1 MFPGR
6 IRPIAIFKE
15 KSKRISKHEKRKQDR
30 SQIQIGQA
38 PVCSIGGGERKA
50 AFGTGKQQGNI
61 PERKAEVRHE
71 SMYSLET
78 LSEREGNELSAG
90 MANAE
95 EEIIERETIA
105 ERNKRLYAAIRT
117 LSPRQQEVIHKV
129 YFEEKSQR
137 AVSKDL
143 GVSEAAIS
151 IQLTRAMRKLKKL
164 LEK

>member
-1 MFPGR
+1 
-6 IRPIAIFKE
+6 
-15 KSKRISKHEKRKQDR
+15 
-30 SQIQIGQA
+30 
-38 PVCSIGGGERKA
+38 
-50 AFGTGKQQGNI
+50 
-61 PERKAEVRHE
+61 
-71 SMYSLET
+71 MYSLET

-105 ERNKRLYAAIRT
+105 ERNKRRYAAIRT
-117 LSPRQQEVIHKV
+117 LSPLQQEVIHKV

>member
-1 MFPGR
+1 MQASLKTR
-6 IRPIAIFKE
+6 N
-15 KSKRISKHEKRKQDR
+15 EKR
-30 SQIQIGQA
+30 
-38 PVCSIGGGERKA
+38 
-50 AFGTGKQQGNI
+50 
-61 PERKAEVRHE
+61 EVRHE
-71 SMYSLET
+71 SMYSLEAIA
-78 LSEREGNELSAG
+78 EGEGNELADETT
-90 MANAE
+90 NAE

-143 GVSEAAIS
+143 GVSEVAIS

>member
-1 MFPGR
+1 MKNESKVEVKFKLDKHR
-6 IRPIAIFKE
+6 FVRLEVEKE
-15 KSKRISKHEKRKQDR
+15 KLPLVRENNREISRNEKR
-30 SQIQIGQA
+30 
-38 PVCSIGGGERKA
+38 
-50 AFGTGKQQGNI
+50 
-61 PERKAEVRHE
+61 EVRHE
-71 SMYSLET
+71 SIYSLEAIA
-78 LSEREGNELSAG
+78 EGEGNELADETT
-90 MANAE
+90 NAE

-117 LSPRQQEVIHKV
+117 LSPCQQEVIHKV

-137 AVSKDL
+137 AASKDL

>member
-1 MFPGR
+1 
-6 IRPIAIFKE
+6 
-15 KSKRISKHEKRKQDR
+15 
-30 SQIQIGQA
+30 
-38 PVCSIGGGERKA
+38 
-50 AFGTGKQQGNI
+50 
-61 PERKAEVRHE
+61 
-71 SMYSLET
+71 MYSLET

-137 AVSKDL
+137 AVSKEL
-143 GVSEAAIS
+143 GVSDRGVISALQYSMDFSFLSSILESSFFTAILGFS
-151 IQLTRAMRKLKKL
+151 INLWRNIDLPGSELKLHVF
-164 LEK
+164 

>member
-1 MFPGR
+1 MKNKNKIEVKFKLDKHR
-6 IRPIAIFKE
+6 FIRLEVEKE
-15 KSKRISKHEKRKQDR
+15 KLPLVRENNREISRNEKR
-30 SQIQIGQA
+30 
-38 PVCSIGGGERKA
+38 
-50 AFGTGKQQGNI
+50 
-61 PERKAEVRHE
+61 EVRHE
-71 SMYSLET
+71 SIYSLEAIA
-78 LSEREGNELSAG
+78 EGEGNELADETT
-90 MANAE
+90 NAE

-137 AVSKDL
+137 AASKDL

>member
-1 MFPGR
+1 MKNENKIEVKFKLDKHR
-6 IRPIAIFKE
+6 FVRLEVEKE
-15 KSKRISKHEKRKQDR
+15 KLPLVRENNREISRNEKRE
-30 SQIQIGQA
+30 I
-38 PVCSIGGGERKA
+38 
-50 AFGTGKQQGNI
+50 
-61 PERKAEVRHE
+61 RHE
-71 SMYSLET
+71 SIYSLEAIA
-78 LSEREGNELSAG
+78 EGEGNELADETT
-90 MANAE
+90 NAE

-105 ERNKRLYAAIRT
+105 ERNERLYAAIRT

>member
-1 MFPGR
+1 MKNENKIEVKFKLDKHR
-6 IRPIAIFKE
+6 FIRLEVEKE
-15 KSKRISKHEKRKQDR
+15 KLPLVRENNREISRNEKR
-30 SQIQIGQA
+30 
-38 PVCSIGGGERKA
+38 
-50 AFGTGKQQGNI
+50 
-61 PERKAEVRHE
+61 EVRHE
-71 SMYSLET
+71 SIYSLEAIA
-78 LSEREGNELSAG
+78 EGEGNELADETT
-90 MANAE
+90 NAE

-137 AVSKDL
+137 AASKDL

>member
-1 MFPGR
+1 MKNENKIEVKFKLDKHR
-6 IRPIAIFKE
+6 FVRLEVEKE
-15 KSKRISKHEKRKQDR
+15 KLPLVRENNREISRYEKR
-30 SQIQIGQA
+30 
-38 PVCSIGGGERKA
+38 
-50 AFGTGKQQGNI
+50 
-61 PERKAEVRHE
+61 EVRHE
-71 SMYSLET
+71 SIYSLEAIA
-78 LSEREGNELSAG
+78 EGEGNELADETT
-90 MANAE
+90 NAE